1 MRILHVSHQ
10 QLKYLGARNY
20 FFPVRINNG
29 FIRNNHE
36 VYWFSDRDVA
46 RCSNIFGTRKMGVK
60 ASNRKLLEVCRNFQ
74 PDVIALSSADIIQ
87 PETLAEARRLLPN
100 VAIFQYYIDPL
111 FYESNLRNARSKAE
125 VVDWTF
131 VTTAGP
137 ILSQVAGSRSRV
149 AFIPNPVDSSL
160 DTHRCHERTDQP
172 HDVFFAGHLDKRL
185 DPTDL
190 RGRAHELISERLP
203 QVRAAIYGH
212 GHNKSLFGADFMR
225 ALGEAKIGLNFS
237 QRVPGVVS
245 GPGGELYLYSSDRIG
260 LYQGNGLLVF
270 STREFSLAELYGED
284 AIVEVEGA
292 DDFIDKLRFYT
303 ENDSERQR
311 IARNGYE
318 LGHREF
324 NERLV
329 SQYMVEVTTARAF
342 SHPYRW
348 PTSSFG
354 GERSLR
360 SKIDL
365 PSKSEIFH
373 S

>member
-46 RCSNIFGTRKMGVK
+46 RCSNIFGTRNMGVK
-60 ASNRKLLEVCRNFQ
+60 ACNRKLLEVCRNFQ
-74 PDVIALSSADIIQ
+74 PDVIALSSADVIR
-87 PETLAEARRLLPN
+87 PETLAEARKLLPN

-111 FYESNLRNARSKAE
+111 FIESNMRNVRSKGE

-137 ILSQVAGSRSRV
+137 ILSKVAGSRSRV
-149 AFIPNPVDSSL
+149 AFIPNPVDPSI
-160 DTHRCHERTDQP
+160 DVHRCHEHADQP
-172 HDVFFAGHLDKRL
+172 HDVFFAGHMPKWL
-185 DPTDL
+185 DPNDL
-190 RGRAHELISERLP
+190 RGRAHELMREQLP

-237 QRVPGVVS
+237 QRVPGAVS

-270 STREFSLAELYGED
+270 STSEFDLAKLYGDD
-284 AIVEVEGA
+284 AIVEVDGA
-292 DDFIDKLRFYT
+292 DDFVDKLRFYV
-303 ENDSERQR
+303 ENDAERQR

-318 LGHREF
+318 VGHREF

-329 SQYMVEVTTARAF
+329 SQYMIESVLGGKH
-342 SHPYRW
+342 SHQYAW
-348 PTSSFG
+348 PTESYC
-354 GERSLR
+354 R
-360 SKIDL
+360 
-365 PSKSEIFH
+365 
-373 S
+373 